1 MIDGTLSQTAEFV
14 ERMTGLTVKAT
25 THPKKTEEEKMIVPS
40 STQTPKAGGLTLVA
54 EVDQDVF
61 WSILKKTDQPVVLT
75 VRSGLPKMCKY
86 LTHYGG
92 YYFVTKSKAPLDFS
106 QVAEVIAANK
116 IMLNPQLPNL

>member
-1 MIDGTLSQTAEFV
+1 
-14 ERMTGLTVKAT
+14 
-25 THPKKTEEEKMIVPS
+25 MIVPQ
-40 STQTPKAGGLTLVA
+40 STQTQKTGGLSLIA
-54 EVDQDVF
+54 EVEQDVF

-75 VRSGLPKMCKY
+75 VNSGFPRSCKY

-116 IMLNPQLPNL
+116 VMLTPQWPNL

>member
-1 MIDGTLSQTAEFV
+1 MIVATSSQT
-14 ERMTGLTVKAT
+14 
-25 THPKKTEEEKMIVPS
+25 KKM
-40 STQTPKAGGLTLVA
+40 GGLNLIA

-75 VRSGLPKMCKY
+75 VNSGLPKMCKY

-106 QVAEVIAANK
+106 QVAEVIVANK